1 MAEAKAKEKRTI
13 EVVGIVPYELALGP
27 TWTKYFQGFKE
38 GKILAT
44 RCKKC
49 NRVLLPARPFCP
61 RCFVRLDEWVELP
74 QEGTITTWTYVNYT
88 YFGVTE
94 DMIPEILA
102 SIKVDGADTSINSS
116 IGGFNVKDFDL
127 ALKKV
132 QVGTRVRAVWRE
144 EKQGNPRDIM
154 YWEPIE

>member
-1 MAEAKAKEKRTI
+1 
-13 EVVGIVPYELALGP
+13 
-27 TWTKYFQGFKE
+27 
-38 GKILAT
+38 
-44 RCKKC
+44 
-49 NRVLLPARPFCP
+49 
-61 RCFVRLDEWVELP
+61 VRLDEWVELP

-102 SIKVDGADTSINSS
+102 SIKVDGSDTSINSS

-144 EKQGNPRDIM
+144 EKHGNPRDIM